1 MPKNSGTYSKTK
13 LEQDISTLQSV
24 LLIYLVHHP
33 SHPYEIA
40 KKFKEAGPLWNV
52 PKTRGIVRAS
62 KLYSQFYAL
71 GNVMG
76 GLVERKPLPKDPR
89 RKVEYILRWDRLLD
103 PRSDRWK
110 HEIQECASW
119 IKALSRPE
127 IPCIASIANIS
138 KFDLLTVFLYLEVLL
153 REIELYLSPWIQ
165 KSLRDPSGPSRT
177 RFLGD
182 CLLDFGKAEELLRNW
197 EEARRTVEAVRGL
210 VSSGI
215 DQFIF
220 GQRGLDHFLSRGLFR
235 LEKHILKPLSN
246 ADK

>member
-1 MPKNSGTYSKTK
+1 
-13 LEQDISTLQSV
+13 
-24 LLIYLVHHP
+24 
-33 SHPYEIA
+33 
-40 KKFKEAGPLWNV
+40 
-52 PKTRGIVRAS
+52 
-62 KLYSQFYAL
+62 
-71 GNVMG
+71 MG